1 MAWYYTK
8 VGWMLYNWDG
18 GNVVY
23 LVVNE
28 LNRLEYFYRYEED
41 ILCDEDKNRIIQEI
55 RDARLVGEELIQY
68 MNGEVVNAYM
78 RKYNISVDN
87 LSLENLYR
95 PPTEEDRRMDLMQD
109 EMEAEYEKLKDEFFN
124 RLKKFDDWWD

>member
-1 MAWYYTK
+1 
-8 VGWMLYNWDG
+8 MLYNWDG
-18 GNVVY
+18 GNVIY

-68 MNGEVVNAYM
+68 MNGEVVHAYM

-109 EMEAEYEKLKDEFFN
+109 EMEAEYEKLKGEFFN

>member
-1 MAWYYTK
+1 
-8 VGWMLYNWDG
+8 MLYNWDG
-18 GNVVY
+18 GNVIY
-23 LVVNE
+23 LAVNE

-78 RKYNISVDN
+78 RKYNISADN

-109 EMEAEYEKLKDEFFN
+109 EIEAEYEKLKGEFFS

>member
-1 MAWYYTK
+1 M
-8 VGWMLYNWDG
+8 
-18 GNVVY
+18 
-23 LVVNE
+23 
-28 LNRLEYFYRYEED
+28 NRLEYFYRYEED

-78 RKYNISVDN
+78 RKYNISADN

-109 EMEAEYEKLKDEFFN
+109 EIEAEYEKLKGEFFS